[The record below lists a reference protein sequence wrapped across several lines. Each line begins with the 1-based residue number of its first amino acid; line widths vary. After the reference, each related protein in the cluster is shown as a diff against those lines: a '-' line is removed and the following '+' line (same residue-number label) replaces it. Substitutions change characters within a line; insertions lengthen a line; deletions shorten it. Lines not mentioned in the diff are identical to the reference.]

1 MENHVY
7 EWLNLTLRWIHM
19 IVGIAWIGASFYF
32 NWLENRLDR
41 LSERDPGIAGQLW
54 AIHGGGFYHLRKFEV
69 APTALPEHL
78 HWFKWEAYTTWLS
91 GMALL
96 VVVYYLN
103 ARAFVVDPAKAE
115 LGELAAV
122 GIGLGAI
129 ALSWIVYDLACK
141 SPLRHRPGLLGA
153 AIFGFFTL
161 LALALDLVFGSRA
174 AYIHVGAAIGT
185 VMVANVFFVII
196 PGQREL
202 VDALSGRR
210 DPDPEPG
217 HNALL
222 RSRHNN
228 YLTLPVLFIMIS
240 SHFPSTYGHA
250 HGWAILVALSAIGVA
265 VRHYFNIRH
274 LQPRAIWILPA
285 AFVALAA
292 VTWYTAPAAIERGT
306 TLIVPDDDIAV
317 ILDDRC
323 TSCHAAAPTQPGFA
337 SPPAGLSL
345 EDMETVRAN
354 AERIYM
360 STIATNT
367 MPLGNLT
374 GMTETE
380 RAVLGMWLER
390 EIEAAR

>member
-1 MENHVY
+1 MENHLY
-7 EWLNLTLRWIHM
+7 EWLNLALRWIHM

-41 LSERDPGIAGQLW
+41 LGERDPGIAGQLW

-69 APTALPEHL
+69 APKALPEHL
-78 HWFKWEAYTTWLS
+78 HWFKWEAYTTWMS

-103 ARAFVVDPAKAE
+103 ARAFMVDPAKAE
-115 LGELAAV
+115 LGAPAAI

-141 SPLRHRPGLLGA
+141 SPLKNRPGVLGA
-153 AIFGFFTL
+153 LIFGYFTL
-161 LALALDLVFGSRA
+161 LVLALDLVLGSRA

-202 VDALSGRR
+202 VDALSARR
-210 DPDPEPG
+210 EPDPDPG
-217 HNALL
+217 RNALL

-228 YLTLPVLFIMIS
+228 YLTLPVLFTMIS

-250 HGWAILVALSAIGVA
+250 HGWAVLVALSAIGVA
-265 VRHYFNIRH
+265 VRHYFNVRH
-274 LQPRAIWILPA
+274 VNPRAIWILPA
-285 AFVALAA
+285 AFSALAA
-292 VTWYTAPAAIERGT
+292 IAWWTAPAPVERGT
-306 TLIVPDDDIAV
+306 TLIVPDEDIAV
-317 ILDDRC
+317 ILRDRC
-323 TSCHAAAPTQPGFA
+323 TSCHADSPTQPGFA
-337 SPPAGLSL
+337 SPPAGLAL
-345 EDMETVRAN
+345 QDMDTVKAN
-354 AERIYM
+354 AERIYL
-360 STIATNT
+360 STIATHT
-367 MPLGNLT
+367 MPLGNMT

-390 EIEAAR
+390 QIGATR

>member
-41 LSERDPGIAGQLW
+41 LSERAPGIAGQLW
-54 AIHGGGFYHLRKFEV
+54 AVHGGGFYHLQKFEV
-69 APTALPEHL
+69 APPALPEHL
-78 HWFKWEAYTTWLS
+78 HWFKWEAYTTWMS
-91 GMALL
+91 GTALL

-103 ARAFVVDPAKAE
+103 ARAFVVDPSKVE
-115 LGELAAV
+115 LDAYMAIGV
-122 GIGLGAI
+122 GVASIVA
-129 ALSWIVYDLACK
+129 SWIVYDLLCK
-141 SPLRHRPGLLGA
+141 SPLKNMPITLAIVIFVYFA
-153 AIFGFFTL
+153 A
-161 LALALDLVFGSRA
+161 LALALDLLLSSRA

-202 VDALSGRR
+202 VDALKQNRE
-210 DPDPEPG
+210 PDPVPG
-217 HNALL
+217 RNALL

-250 HGWAILVALSAIGVA
+250 HGWAVLAALSAVGVA

-274 LQPRAIWILPA
+274 VKPKAAWILAA
-285 AFVALAA
+285 AFAAMVAIM
-292 VTWYTAPAAIERGT
+292 WYTAPERIDRGAAATVNEA
-306 TLIVPDDDIAV
+306 DAAV
-317 ILDDRC
+317 IVRERC
-323 TSCHAAAPTQPGFA
+323 TACHAAEPTQPGFA

-345 EDMETVRAN
+345 EDMETVKTN

-380 RAVLGMWLER
+380 RALLGLWLEQQ
-390 EIEAAR
+390 IEASR